1 MQFNELVEL
10 AESIY
15 PNVDLKM
22 NNKELWPAIIDACE
36 LVDVPGRFRVHLWKI
51 IWIMAKL
58 DQDAS
63 KQKLSD

>member
-22 NNKELWPAIIDACE
+22 SNKQLWSAIMEDLDQTE
-36 LVDVPGRFRVHLWKI
+36 MPQRYKHHVRDI

-63 KQKLSD
+63 KQQLSD